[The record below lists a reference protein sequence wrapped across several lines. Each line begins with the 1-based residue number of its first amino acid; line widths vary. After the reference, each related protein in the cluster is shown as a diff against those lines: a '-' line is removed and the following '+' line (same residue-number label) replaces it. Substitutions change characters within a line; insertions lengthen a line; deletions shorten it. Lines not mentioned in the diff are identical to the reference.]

1 MAKTA
6 LTGLQEH
13 IETIRKEAYE
23 EGYRAAMKAVTEF
36 AGKPVVAKAKVG
48 RPKSVSTDVVA
59 ETAPKQRQLR
69 QAKAAPKAP
78 PTRKRF
84 NRGDNAKNIAE
95 IMATLPNGTGK
106 AAEIRKALLAKGIE
120 LPFTSIRH
128 GLGQLQERGEV
139 RVAEDGKTWTH
150 TPQPAA

>member
-1 MAKTA
+1 MTVAGSA
-6 LTGLQEH
+6 IAQLEAQ
-13 IETIRKEAYE
+13 IETIRREAYE
-23 EGYRAAMKAVTEF
+23 AGYAAAMQAVTEF
-36 AGKPVVAKAKVG
+36 AGKPAVKLD
-48 RPKSVSTDVVA
+48 RPKSVSTGAVT
-59 ETAPKQRQLR
+59 ETAPKQRQPR
-69 QAKAAPKAP
+69 QAKAAAKAA

-95 IMATLPNGTGK
+95 IMATLPNGTGR
-106 AAEIRKALLAKGIE
+106 AAEIRKALIDAKGFE